1 MFKRRRKR
9 SYTEIVT
16 EGIYPRGGWS
26 RAISYV
32 MHRLRRL
39 PDPPHKISRG
49 IAAGAF
55 ISFTPFFGFHFALAA
70 MLAWVMRGNMLAAVL
85 ATFLGNPITF
95 PFIAQVAVEGG
106 VWILGLDG
114 HMPLHRI
121 IGSFS
126 QASVELWSNFTAMF
140 TSKVAEWDRL
150 RTFFHRVFLPYLVG
164 GIIPGILLGIGSYVL
179 SRPVIA
185 AYQKGRIKRL
195 KKRYEKRVAEEQARA
210 DAVAAQ
216 GVRRGKDNGTD

>member
-9 SYTEIVT
+9 SYAEIVA

-26 RAISYV
+26 RAASYV
-32 MHRLRRL
+32 LHRIRRL

-55 ISFTPFFGFHFALAA
+55 ISFTPFFGLHFLLAA
-70 MLAWVMRGNMLAAVL
+70 MLAWVMRGNILAAVL

-95 PFIAQVAVEGG
+95 PIFAQIAVEGG
-106 VWILGLDG
+106 LWILGQEG

-121 IGSFS
+121 VGSFS
-126 QASVELWSNFTAMF
+126 TASVELWSNFAAIFTAE
-140 TSKVAEWDRL
+140 VAEWGQLHR
-150 RTFFHRVFLPYLVG
+150 FFHRVFLPYLVG
-164 GIIPGILLGIGSYVL
+164 GIVPGIILGIAAYVL
-179 SRPVIA
+179 SRPVIT

-195 KKRYEKRVAEEQARA
+195 KKRYEKRVA
-210 DAVAAQ
+210 AAQ
-216 GVRRGKDNGTD
+216 ELAEKRRIEGD